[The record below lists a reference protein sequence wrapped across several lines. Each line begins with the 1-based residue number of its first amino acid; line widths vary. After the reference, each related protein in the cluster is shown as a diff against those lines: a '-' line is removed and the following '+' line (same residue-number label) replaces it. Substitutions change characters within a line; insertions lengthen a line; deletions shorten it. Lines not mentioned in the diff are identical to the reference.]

1 MDFKELGFRS
11 KMLEQQRGEEVKN
24 QLIAASFA
32 IWQYIASQGG
42 KTNWKKYLESLG
54 LAEKAEPISEEA
66 RKVIANRSYSIAEK
80 IRSQRAKNA

>member
-1 MDFKELGFRS
+1 MEFKELVFRS

-24 QLIAASFA
+24 QLIAASFTV
-32 IWQYIASQGG
+32 WQYIRTRGA
-42 KTNWKKYLESLG
+42 TTTWETYLKNYG
-54 LAEKAEPISEEA
+54 LAEKQEPISEEA